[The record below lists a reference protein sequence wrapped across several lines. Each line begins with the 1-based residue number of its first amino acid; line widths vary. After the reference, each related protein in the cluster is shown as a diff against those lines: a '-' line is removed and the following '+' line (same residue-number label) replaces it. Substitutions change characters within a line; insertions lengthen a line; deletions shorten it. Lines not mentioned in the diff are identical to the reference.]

1 MAQVDDAI
9 DKMGGSKEF
18 KRIAREA
25 TREARKS
32 PMPVYIAVLAAFL
45 ALVSMANGD
54 AEKRALQSHIESANK
69 FAYFQA
75 KNIRKTDSQIAADT
89 FKTLGQAE
97 LAAKWQ
103 AKADRYRG
111 EKAKILASAKA
122 ELVKRRHAIEQ
133 SKYFE
138 VAISSLQIA
147 IVLASAS
154 LILGGGIMMWGSFLI
169 TAIAIF
175 FTVNGYGLFFE
186 LSTDPVEIFQWMK
199 QATGI
204 TLSG

>member
-1 MAQVDDAI
+1 MSQVDDTL

-32 PMPVYIAVLAAFL
+32 PMPVFIAILAAFL

-54 AEKRALQSHIESANK
+54 ADKRALQSHIESANK

-75 KNIRKTDSQIAADT
+75 KNIRKTQSQIAADS
-89 FKTLGQAE
+89 FVAMGQGD
-97 LAAKWQ
+97 LASKWQ
-103 AKADRYRG
+103 AKADRYKR
-111 EKAKILASAKA
+111 EKAAILKSARA
-122 ELVKRRHAIEQ
+122 ELVKRAHAIKQ
-133 SKYFE
+133 GGYFE
-138 VAISSLQIA
+138 MAISALQIA

-154 LILGGGIMMWGSFLI
+154 LILGGGVMMWVSFLL
-169 TAIAIF
+169 TLMALF
-175 FTVNGYGLFFE
+175 FTINGYGLYFQ
-186 LSTDPVEIFQWMK
+186 LPTNPVELLEWMK
-199 QATGI
+199 HASGI